1 MNSNSTSS
9 PSARRAPPTG
19 SVPPQPPQPVD
30 TASRQPSKA
39 RPQRLAWL
47 TGLLS
52 ATLLVLNT
60 LACFVPIVPLAL
72 LKLAVPTP
80 AVRRRVDP
88 WLNGIAT
95 GWISRNTRWIAR
107 LQPEI
112 WDVRGNTDLRL
123 DDWYLVNCN
132 HQSWVDIFV
141 LQRVLNKRIPL
152 LKFFLKQQLLYV
164 PVIGLAWWALDFPF
178 MKRYSKAQLRRNPA
192 LGRKDQET
200 ARRACEKFK
209 LVPTSVMV
217 FAEGTRFS
225 EARRQAQS
233 SPYRNLLKPRAGAL
247 ATTLNAMGTQFR
259 SMIDATIIYPDGV
272 PSFWHLASGRAGRIV
287 VRIRQIPIPDDFCGG
302 DYAGDKAFRSAFHH
316 WLADQ
321 WQAKDREI
329 DAVME
334 VQRPLN
340 ADRD

>member
-1 MNSNSTSS
+1 VILSRLPAALRGVLTSLLLGLST
-9 PSARRAPPTG
+9 
-19 SVPPQPPQPVD
+19 VLL
-30 TASRQPSKA
+30 TAS
-39 RPQRLAWL
+39 
-47 TGLLS
+47 
-52 ATLLVLNT
+52 LVP
-60 LACFVPIVPLAL
+60 FSL
-72 LKLAVPTP
+72 LKLLVPVTSVRRVADRALNALASAWVAINNAWIA
-80 AVRRRVDP
+80 AVRP
-88 WLNGIAT
+88 N
-95 GWISRNTRWIAR
+95 AR
-107 LQPEI
+107 
-112 WDVRGNTDLRL
+112 WDVQGLDGLHTRG
-123 DDWYLVNCN
+123 WYLVSSN
-132 HQSWVDIFV
+132 HQSWVDILV
-141 LQRVLNKRIPL
+141 LQRVFHGRIPF
-152 LKFFLKQQLLYV
+152 LKFFLKQELIWV
-164 PVIGLAWWALDFPF
+164 PVIGWAWWALDFPF

-334 VQRPLN
+334 AQRPLN

>member
-1 MNSNSTSS
+1 MNSNTPSSASS
-9 PSARRAPPTG
+9 PSAPPAASSKG
-19 SVPPQPPQPVD
+19 QPRP
-30 TASRQPSKA
+30 TAKPR
-39 RPQRLAWL
+39 RLAGL

-52 ATLLVLNT
+52 ATLLALNT

-80 AVRRRVDP
+80 GVRRLVDP

-95 GWISRNTRWIAR
+95 GWVSRNSRWIAR
-107 LQPEI
+107 LEPQI
-112 WDVRGNTDLRL
+112 WDIEATGDLRL

-141 LQRVLNKRIPL
+141 LQLALNKRIPL

-178 MKRYSKAQLRRNPA
+178 MKRYSKAKLRKNPA

-225 EARRQAQS
+225 PARRQAQS
-233 SPYRNLLKPRAGAL
+233 SPYRHLLKPRAGAL

-272 PSFWHLASGRAGRIV
+272 PSFWDLASGRAGRIV
-287 VRIRQIPIPDDFCGG
+287 VRIRQIPIPDSFCGA
-302 DYAGDKAFRSAFHH
+302 DYAADKAFRSAFHH

-321 WQAKDREI
+321 WEAKDREI
-329 DAVME
+329 DAVM
-334 VQRPLN
+334 QAAR
-340 ADRD
+340 R

>member
-1 MNSNSTSS
+1 MNSNSPSS
-9 PSARRAPPTG
+9 ASSSSEPPAE
-19 SVPPQPPQPVD
+19 S
-30 TASRQPSKA
+30 SKA
-39 RPQRLAWL
+39 RPRPTARPRRLAGL

-52 ATLLVLNT
+52 ATLLALNT

-72 LKLAVPTP
+72 LKLVVPTP
-80 AVRRRVDP
+80 GVRRLVDP

-95 GWISRNTRWIAR
+95 GWVSRNSGWIAR
-107 LQPEI
+107 LQPAI
-112 WDVRGNTDLRL
+112 WDIETHGDLRL
-123 DDWYLVNCN
+123 DDWYAVNCN

-141 LQRVLNKRIPL
+141 LQLALNKRVPL

-178 MKRYSKAQLRRNPA
+178 MKRYSKAKLRKNPA

-225 EARRQAQS
+225 PERRQTQS
-233 SPYRNLLKPRAGAL
+233 SPYRHLLKPRAGAL

-272 PSFWHLASGRAGRIV
+272 PSFWDLASGRAGRIV
-287 VRIRQIPIPDDFCGG
+287 VRIRQIPIPDSFCGG

-321 WQAKDREI
+321 WEAKDREI
-329 DAVME
+329 DAVM
-334 VQRPLN
+334 Q
-340 ADRD
+340 ADRP